1 MDLVRLIA
9 ILELA
14 THCKIKARAL
24 ISDNKYL
31 EDDTLDR
38 VCYYYL
44 SLRTTITTIEE
55 ILETMDED
63 TLEVED
69 SQLLVTLYLSIQQC
83 SQVEAVL
90 TDRISMVSH

>member
-1 MDLVRLIA
+1 MDLPRLIA

-24 ISDNKYL
+24 ISDNEHL
-31 EDDTLDR
+31 DDDALDR

-55 ILETMDED
+55 ILQTIDED
-63 TLEVED
+63 SEGEFD
-69 SQLLVTLYLSIQQC
+69 SELLATLYLSIQQC